1 MMRWAWCGFGMLF
14 LTAAAWGA
22 DAGLVT
28 SLSGRVLLQEERAAT
43 TELKPFARLHAGDRL
58 TLEGA
63 SHLHLVYFDSGRE
76 EVWQGAGQLE
86 IGSGASKVVKGGLQ
100 PAARNLP
107 PIVVRQI
114 ARTPPA
120 DGGASP
126 DKGRMRSMPA
136 AGTLE
141 SLEKHYAELRR
152 QAEAE
157 DRNPELYL
165 LAGYFEL
172 REFERVEA
180 LLKRMSEK
188 APGDMELRVLKSLY
202 ARAITNAKT
211 AVR

>member
-1 MMRWAWCGFGMLF
+1 MRRWAWWGLGMLF
-14 LTAAAWGA
+14 LSAAGWAA
-22 DAGLVT
+22 EVGLVT
-28 SLSGRVLLQEERAAT
+28 SQSGRVMLQEERAAV
-43 TELKPFARLHAGDRL
+43 TELKPFVRLHAGDRL

-86 IGSGASKVVKGGLQ
+86 IGRGASRVLRGGLQ
-100 PAARNLP
+100 PEARILP
-107 PIVVRQI
+107 PVVVRQI
-114 ARTPPA
+114 AKTPAA
-120 DGGASP
+120 DGSVGSE
-126 DKGRMRSMPA
+126 KGRMRSMPT

-141 SLEKHYAELRR
+141 ALEKQYADLRR
-152 QAEAE
+152 HAEAD

-188 APGDMELRVLKSLY
+188 APGDMEVRVLRGLY
-202 ARAITNAKT
+202 ARAINNAKT